1 MVSCEQNSEHLVH
14 ASQYEIAPDR
24 TRHRAGFGIAMTLS
38 RSGRI
43 STVSVT
49 SIATDE
55 PDEKGPLLRQALA
68 RRC

>member
-1 MVSCEQNSEHLVH
+1 
-14 ASQYEIAPDR
+14 
-24 TRHRAGFGIAMTLS
+24 MTLS

-49 SIATDE
+49 SIAADE
-55 PDEKGPLLRQALA
+55 PDEKGPSLRALRQALA